1 MRLSGSVGMTIEKP
15 SARIMRELPRIGP
28 GRPAGNVA
36 DVAEFFGRTHEVE
49 VIHAS
54 LARARRER
62 GPTVVVVD
70 GEPGVGK
77 SRLIDEASRS
87 FPADRLAVS
96 AYEPE
101 MSLPFSLGHDL
112 AQALARS
119 SPAAGN
125 ILDPI
130 LEPEPGGP
138 QPDWSSV
145 FEAAHRAAGVR
156 ESLLISID
164 DFQWSDERS
173 TALIHYLV
181 RGARGDGDPLAL
193 VVAGRRSIALG
204 ALVSSLER
212 LLGDRLT
219 RVSLGP
225 LDHRSTVALARAVN
239 PALDPRAATAAAD
252 RSGGSPFWCE
262 LLARARNGDADVAR
276 IVADRLSTASTDAA
290 LLVETIAV
298 LGRQAP
304 VEDLIAIRGWPE
316 PRLRAARM
324 ELLATGLVVE
334 EGAALRIV
342 HDLVRSAVEA
352 QIPEEQR
359 REIDV
364 RVASWLEAT
373 AGENVTLL
381 LRASEAKSRAGLDH
395 LPLTLR
401 IVRSPM
407 RRLVGLDGL
416 RSIGALIDLLP
427 ADAPQ
432 EPELQVGSA
441 SLAAELGQYGLAM
454 ERWERIA
461 DRLGEPRARA
471 RAWLGASEA
480 AQHLERADDAR
491 AHLERARGAG
501 SDDPVLL
508 LELDAADAAITRWLE
523 HRPQE
528 AGSATMV
535 ALERARALA
544 ASTGATE
551 APDPRFRSAYEGT
564 LVLACVDAMQA
575 NKPEDILPLAE
586 EMTQIAAGAGIEAS
600 LQASLRRGSA
610 LTLLGRLAE
619 ADDLLASAWLEA
631 RRALLPALA
640 LDIGGWLIQTRYALG
655 RLIEAQEVADEC
667 EALAE
672 RIGEYSRPAT
682 FARMWRLIVAIS
694 AGDHRAAITGL
705 HALCEDERDPHHRI
719 PLHQA
724 IARWR
729 ARLEGAADADEVHA
743 QIAAGRR
750 DMEEAGC
757 TRCGLEFSRAATES
771 LARVGDVA
779 EAARWFEEAQQPPHG
794 DLQAWEDLRARS
806 TLAAVGGD
814 HASLEE
820 AVDMADRLGMGIE
833 SIWARTTL
841 ARVKAAEGDTA
852 GAKAILR
859 HASETAE
866 ETGAATERAH
876 IDQLLRQLGVR
887 TWRRGV
893 GRRPTGDLSVLSD
906 REREI
911 ANLIAGGASNPDIA
925 RTLFLSRKTVERH
938 VSNILAKLEV
948 KNRAQLAARM
958 ATTIGA
964 TRNDG
969 RVLPPAESVESG

>member
-1 MRLSGSVGMTIEKP
+1 M
-15 SARIMRELPRIGP
+15 
-28 GRPAGNVA
+28 
-36 DVAEFFGRTHEVE
+36 AEFFGRTHELD

-62 GPTVVVVD
+62 RPTAVVVD

-87 FPADRLAVS
+87 FPADRVAVS

-112 AQALARS
+112 TRALARS
-119 SPAAGN
+119 SPAAGH

-130 LEPEPGGP
+130 LLPEPGGP

-181 RGARGDGDPLAL
+181 RGAQGDGDPLAL

-239 PALDPRAATAAAD
+239 PALDPRAAAAAAD

-262 LLARARNGDADVAR
+262 FLARARDVDADVAR
-276 IVADRLSTASTDAA
+276 IVADRLSTAGPDAVV
-290 LLVETIAV
+290 LLETIAV

-304 VEDLIAIRGWPE
+304 VEALVAIRGWPE
-316 PRLRAARM
+316 DRLSAARM
-324 ELLATGLVVE
+324 ELLATGLAVE
-334 EGAALRIV
+334 DGAAFRVV
-342 HDLVRSAVEA
+342 HDLVRSAVET
-352 QIPEEQR
+352 QLPEER
-359 REIDV
+359 RRDIHA
-364 RVASWLEAT
+364 RVASWLEGT

-401 IVRSPM
+401 ILRSPM

-416 RSIGALIDLLP
+416 RSIAALIDLLP
-427 ADAPQ
+427 ADTPQ
-432 EPELQVGSA
+432 VRELQGELA
-441 SLAAELGQYGLAM
+441 SLAAELGQHGLAM
-454 ERWERIA
+454 ERWKRIA
-461 DRLGEPRARA
+461 DRLGEPRDRA

-480 AQHLERADDAR
+480 AQQLERADDAR

-508 LELDAADAAITRWLE
+508 LELQAADAAITRWLE

-528 AGSATMV
+528 AGSATIA

-544 ASTGATE
+544 ASTGETE
-551 APDPRFRSAYEGT
+551 ALEPRFQGAYQRT

-575 NKPEDILPLAE
+575 NEPEDILPLTE
-586 EMTQIAAGAGIEAS
+586 EMTRVAAGAGIEAS

-619 ADDLLASAWLEA
+619 AEEWLGPAWLEA
-631 RRALLPALA
+631 RRASLPGIA
-640 LDIGGWLIQTRYALG
+640 LDIGAWLAHTRYVAG

-672 RIGEYSRPAT
+672 RIGEYSRPAMG
-682 FARMWRLIVAIS
+682 ARMWRLISTIS
-694 AGDHRAAITGL
+694 AGDHQAALAGL
-705 HALCEDERDPHHRI
+705 RALCESERDPHHRI

-729 ARLEGAADADEVHA
+729 SRLDGAASADEVHA
-743 QIAAGRR
+743 RIASGRR
-750 DMEEAGC
+750 DTEDARC
-757 TRCGLEFSRAATES
+757 TRCRLEFIRAATES
-771 LARVGDVA
+771 LARIGAVA
-779 EAARWFEEAQQPPHG
+779 EAVRWFEEAEHAPPRG
-794 DLQAWEDLRARS
+794 DLQAWDHLLARS
-806 TLAAVGGD
+806 TLAAAGRGD
-814 HASLEE
+814 RASLEE
-820 AVDMADRLGMGIE
+820 AVDMADRMGMGIE
-833 SIWARTTL
+833 SIWARTSL
-841 ARVKAAEGDTA
+841 ARVKAVEGDTA
-852 GAKAILR
+852 GAETILR
-859 HASETAE
+859 HASATAE
-866 ETGAATERAH
+866 ETGAVTERAYV
-876 IDQLLRQLGVR
+876 DQLLRQLGVR
-887 TWRRGV
+887 TWRRGS
-893 GRRPTGDLSVLSD
+893 RLRATGDLPVLSD

-938 VSNILAKLEV
+938 VSSILAKLEV
-948 KNRAQLAARM
+948 KNRAQLAAKM
-958 ATTIGA
+958 ATSD
-964 TRNDG
+964 RP
-969 RVLPPAESVESG
+969 R

>member
-1 MRLSGSVGMTIEKP
+1 M
-15 SARIMRELPRIGP
+15 
-28 GRPAGNVA
+28 
-36 DVAEFFGRTHEVE
+36 AEFFGRTHELD

-62 GPTVVVVD
+62 RPTAVVVD

-77 SRLIDEASRS
+77 SRLIDESSRDA
-87 FPADRLAVS
+87 PVDRVAVS

-112 AQALARS
+112 TRALARS
-119 SPAAGN
+119 SPAAGH

-130 LEPEPGGP
+130 LAPEPSGP

-181 RGARGDGDPLAL
+181 RGAQGDGDPLAL

-225 LDHRSTVALARAVN
+225 LDHRSTVALAHAVN
-239 PALDPRAATAAAD
+239 PALDPRAAAAAAD

-262 LLARARNGDADVAR
+262 LLARARDVDADVAR
-276 IVADRLSTASTDAA
+276 IVADRLSTAGPDAVV
-290 LLVETIAV
+290 LLETIAV

-304 VEDLIAIRGWPE
+304 VEALVAIRGWPQDR
-316 PRLRAARM
+316 PSAARM
-324 ELLATGLVVE
+324 ELLATGLAVE
-334 EGAALRIV
+334 DGAAFRVV
-342 HDLVRSAVEA
+342 HDLVRSAVET
-352 QIPEEQR
+352 QLPDER
-359 REIDV
+359 RRDIHA
-364 RVASWLEAT
+364 RVASWLERT

-401 IVRSPM
+401 ILRSPM

-416 RSIGALIDLLP
+416 RTIAALIDLLP
-427 ADAPQ
+427 ADTPQ
-432 EPELQVGSA
+432 ERELQGELA
-441 SLAAELGQYGLAM
+441 SLAAELGQHGLAM
-454 ERWERIA
+454 ERWKRIA
-461 DRLGEPRARA
+461 DRLGEPRDRA

-480 AQHLERADDAR
+480 AQQLERADDAR

-508 LELDAADAAITRWLE
+508 LELQAADAAITRWLE
-523 HRPQE
+523 NRPQE
-528 AGSATMV
+528 AGSVTNA

-544 ASTGATE
+544 AS
-551 APDPRFRSAYEGT
+551 
-564 LVLACVDAMQA
+564 
-575 NKPEDILPLAE
+575 
-586 EMTQIAAGAGIEAS
+586 AGAGIEAS

-619 ADDLLASAWLEA
+619 AEERLGPAWLEA
-631 RRALLPALA
+631 RRASLPGIA
-640 LDIGGWLIQTRYALG
+640 LDIGAWLANTRYLAG
-655 RLIEAQEVADEC
+655 RLAEAQEAADEC

-672 RIGEYSRPAT
+672 RIGEYSRPAMG
-682 FARMWRLIVAIS
+682 ARMWRMIS
-694 AGDHRAAITGL
+694 TISTGDHQAALAGL
-705 HALCEDERDPHHRI
+705 RALCEAEWDPHHRI

-729 ARLEGAADADEVHA
+729 SRLDGAESADEVLA
-743 QIAAGRR
+743 RIASGRR
-750 DMEEAGC
+750 DMEVAGC
-757 TRCGLEFSRAATES
+757 TRCGLEFMRAATES
-771 LARVGDVA
+771 LTRIGAVA
-779 EAARWFEEAQQPPHG
+779 EAERWFEEAEHAPPRG
-794 DLQAWEDLRARS
+794 DLQAWDHLLARS
-806 TLAAVGGD
+806 TLAAAGRGD
-814 HASLEE
+814 RASLEE
-820 AVDMADRLGMGIE
+820 AVDMADRMGMGIE
-833 SIWARTTL
+833 SIWARTSL
-841 ARVKAAEGDTA
+841 ARVKAVGGDTA
-852 GAKAILR
+852 GAETILR
-859 HASETAE
+859 HASAIAE
-866 ETGAATERAH
+866 ATGATTERAH
-876 IDQLLRQLGVR
+876 IDQLLRQLGIR
-887 TWRRGV
+887 TWRRGA
-893 GRRPTGDLSVLSD
+893 RARPTGDLSVLSD

-938 VSNILAKLEV
+938 VSSILEKLAV
-948 KNRAQLAARM
+948 KNRAQLAAKM
-958 ATTIGA
+958 AAVG
-964 TRNDG
+964 
-969 RVLPPAESVESG
+969 S

>member
-1 MRLSGSVGMTIEKP
+1 M
-15 SARIMRELPRIGP
+15 
-28 GRPAGNVA
+28 
-36 DVAEFFGRTHEVE
+36 AEFFGRTDELE
-49 VIHAS
+49 VIRAVV
-54 LARARRER
+54 ARARRER
-62 GPTVVVVD
+62 RPTAVVMD

-77 SRLIDEASRS
+77 SRLIDEASRNV
-87 FPADRLAVS
+87 PADRVAVA

-112 AQALARS
+112 TRALARS
-119 SPAAGN
+119 SPAAGQ

-130 LEPEPGGP
+130 LVPEPGGP
-138 QPDWSSV
+138 RPDWSSV
-145 FEAAHRAAGVR
+145 FEAAHRAAGLR
-156 ESLLISID
+156 DSLLITID

-181 RGARGDGDPLAL
+181 RGAQADGDPLAL
-193 VVAGRRSIALG
+193 VVGGRRSTTLSGLIA
-204 ALVSSLER
+204 SLER
-212 LLGDRLT
+212 LLGEGVT
-219 RVSLGP
+219 RVTLGP

-239 PALDPRAATAAAD
+239 PALDTQAAAAAAD
-252 RSGGSPFWCE
+252 RAGGSPFWCE
-262 LLARARNGDADVAR
+262 LLARARDVDTDVAR
-276 IVADRLSTASTDAA
+276 IVADRLSTAGADAAA
-290 LLVETIAV
+290 LLETIAV

-316 PRLRAARM
+316 DRLAAARM
-324 ELLATGLVVE
+324 ELLATGLAVD
-334 EGAALRIV
+334 EGAAFRIV

-352 QIPEEQR
+352 QLSDER
-359 REIDV
+359 RRDIDA
-364 RVASWLEAT
+364 RVASWLEGT

-416 RSIGALIDLLP
+416 RSIAALIDLLP
-427 ADAPQ
+427 ADTPQ
-432 EPELQVGSA
+432 ERELQGELA
-441 SLAAELGQYGLAM
+441 SLAAELGQHGLAM
-454 ERWERIA
+454 ERWKRVA
-461 DRLGEPRARA
+461 DRLGEPRDRA

-480 AQHLERADDAR
+480 AQQLERADDAR

-508 LELDAADAAITRWLE
+508 LELQAADAAITRWLE

-528 AGSATMV
+528 AGSATIA

-551 APDPRFRSAYEGT
+551 ALEPRFQSAYQRT

-575 NKPEDILPLAE
+575 NEPEDILPLTE
-586 EMTQIAAGAGIEAS
+586 EMTRVAAGAGIEAS

-619 ADDLLASAWLEA
+619 AEERLGPAWLEA
-631 RRALLPALA
+631 RRASLPGIA
-640 LDIGGWLIQTRYALG
+640 LDIGAWLAQTRYVAG

-672 RIGEYSRPAT
+672 RIGEYSRPAML
-682 FARMWRLIVAIS
+682 ARMWRLIITIS
-694 AGDHRAAITGL
+694 AGDQHAALAGL
-705 HALCEDERDPHHRI
+705 RALCESERDPHHRI

-729 ARLEGAADADEVHA
+729 SRLDGAASADEVHA
-743 QIAAGRR
+743 RIASGRG
-750 DMEEAGC
+750 DMEDARC
-757 TRCGLEFSRAATES
+757 TRCGLEFIRAATES
-771 LARVGDVA
+771 LARIGDVA
-779 EAARWFEEAQQPPHG
+779 EAVRWFKEAEHAPPRG
-794 DLQAWEDLRARS
+794 DLQAWDHLRARS
-806 TLAAVGGD
+806 TLAAAGHGD

-833 SIWARTTL
+833 SIWARTSL
-841 ARVKAAEGDTA
+841 ARVKAVEGDTA
-852 GAKAILR
+852 GAETILR
-859 HASETAE
+859 LASATAE

-887 TWRRGV
+887 TWRRGS
-893 GRRPTGDLSVLSD
+893 RLRATGDLSVLSD

-911 ANLIAGGASNPDIA
+911 ANLITGGASNPDIA

-938 VSNILAKLEV
+938 VSSILAKLEV

-958 ATTIGA
+958 ATSD
-964 TRNDG
+964 RP
-969 RVLPPAESVESG
+969 R